1 MLEEGYGDFEPEL
14 WLMYYKW
21 NLRVIMN
28 SILDYSIQ
36 VKGIEE
42 DEALDMMI
50 NQAFQ
55 EEAEAR
61 GKWRRATLSQVQL
74 TSYFTGYSEIYQLR
88 EDLKKA
94 TGDKFNLT
102 DFHNQFLSYGSAPV
116 PIIRQLM
123 FEDYVNSH
131 K

>member
-1 MLEEGYGDFEPEL
+1 
-14 WLMYYKW
+14 
-21 NLRVIMN
+21 MN

-36 VKGIEE
+36 VKGIGEE
-42 DEALDMMI
+42 EALDLMI

-88 EDLKKA
+88 EDLKAA
-94 TGDKFNLT
+94 TGDKFNLA

-116 PIIRQLM
+116 PIIRKLM
-123 FEDYVNSH
+123 FDDYVNSH
-131 K
+131 E